1 MTTYPLDSTIPIP
14 TRSRYPFSTMHPRD
28 SFFIATSQP
37 KEIAAVRSAISY
49 YKRHHKG
56 TNFLAQLQHKE
67 HLITG
72 IRIWRTA

>member
-14 TRSRYPFSTMHPRD
+14 TRSRYPFSTMKPRD
-28 SFFIATSQP
+28 SFFITTSQP

-56 TNFLAQLQHKE
+56 TNFVCRVQRTNKQL
-67 HLITG
+67 IG

>member
-1 MTTYPLDSTIPIP
+1 
-14 TRSRYPFSTMHPRD
+14 MHPRD
-28 SFFIATSQP
+28 SFLITTSQP

-56 TNFLAQLQHKE
+56 TNFLAQLQRKE

-72 IRIWRTA
+72 IRVWRTA

>member
-28 SFFIATSQP
+28 SFFITTSQP
-37 KEIAAVRSAISY
+37 KEIAAVRAAISY

-56 TNFLAQLQHKE
+56 TNFVSRIQREAN
-67 HLITG
+67 LITG